1 MYFQK
6 KLEKTV
12 RIGIITNNEIIKEDI
27 YQKFI
32 LIIYNPP
39 YKHEKYYVHILNKVR
54 RHLSNEREHPEK
66 IKNQIL
72 LGYAEPP

>member
-1 MYFQK
+1 MVSK
-6 KLEKTV
+6 KLENTV
-12 RIGIITNNEIIKEDI
+12 NIGIITKIEIKKEDI

-39 YKHEKYYVHILNKVR
+39 YKHEKYL
-54 RHLSNEREHPEK
+54 LSTLVKSVDNQKK

-72 LGYAEPP
+72 L